1 MLEVEVISWVTLNPF
16 PGKFI
21 LESIIN
27 NNQLIYKNL
36 LCSDYAIKSP
46 ATIYLQVASELLKTM
61 TSLTLPSNHA
71 RTIYSRLFIDFVSTS
86 L

>member
-1 MLEVEVISWVTLNPF
+1 MVELSTVIHNPF
-16 PGKFI
+16 PGEFI
-21 LESIIN
+21 LEPVIN

-36 LCSDYAIKSP
+36 LCSDYDMKSP
-46 ATIYLQVASELLKTM
+46 ATVYLQVANELLKM
-61 TSLTLPSNHA
+61 MASLTLPSNHA